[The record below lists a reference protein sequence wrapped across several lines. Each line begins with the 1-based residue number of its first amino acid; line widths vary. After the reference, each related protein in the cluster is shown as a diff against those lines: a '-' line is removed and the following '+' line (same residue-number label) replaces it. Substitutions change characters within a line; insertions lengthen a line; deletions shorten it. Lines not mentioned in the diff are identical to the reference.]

1 MAGAS
6 SFFDERPQFACALRQ
21 AKLPHSGIDK
31 RESRMATLQEITDRV
46 KTAVG
51 DDSGLGKTLKF
62 DLKGD
67 GFIHI
72 DGGTVTNEDA
82 PADLTMTIS
91 MADLLEMGAG
101 KLDATMAFM
110 SGRLKLSD
118 MGLAMSLQPK
128 MGALFAKM
136 A

>member
-1 MAGAS
+1 MT
-6 SFFDERPQFACALRQ
+6 
-21 AKLPHSGIDK
+21 
-31 RESRMATLQEITDRV
+31 TLQEVTDRV
-46 KTAVG
+46 KAAVG
-51 DDSGLGKTLKF
+51 DDSGLGKSLKF

-72 DGGTVTNEDA
+72 DGGEVTNEDK

-91 MADLLEMGAG
+91 LADLLEMGAG

-118 MGLAMSLQPK
+118 MGTAMALQSK
-128 MGALFAKM
+128 MAALFAKM
-136 A
+136 R

>member
-1 MAGAS
+1 MS
-6 SFFDERPQFACALRQ
+6 Q
-21 AKLPHSGIDK
+21 
-31 RESRMATLQEITDRV
+31 LQELTDRV
-46 KTAVG
+46 KAAVG
-51 DDSGLGKTLKF
+51 TDSGLGKSLKF

-67 GFIHI
+67 GFIFI
-72 DGGTVTNEDA
+72 DGGTVTNDDS

-91 MADLLEMGAG
+91 MADLIEMGQG

-128 MGALFAKM
+128 MQALFSKM
-136 A
+136 Q

>member
-1 MAGAS
+1 MS
-6 SFFDERPQFACALRQ
+6 Q
-21 AKLPHSGIDK
+21 
-31 RESRMATLQEITDRV
+31 LQELTDRI
-46 KTAVG
+46 KAAVG
-51 DDSGLGKTLKF
+51 TDSGLGKSLKF
-62 DLKGD
+62 DLKGE
-67 GFIHI
+67 GFVFI
-72 DGGTVTNEDA
+72 DGGTVTNEDS

-91 MADLLEMGAG
+91 MADLIEMGRD

-136 A
+136 Q

>member
-1 MAGAS
+1 
-6 SFFDERPQFACALRQ
+6 
-21 AKLPHSGIDK
+21 
-31 RESRMATLQEITDRV
+31 MATLQEITDRV
-46 KTAVG
+46 KQAVG
-51 DDSGLGKTLKF
+51 TDSGLGKSLKF

-72 DGGTVTNEDA
+72 DGGEVTNEDK
-82 PADLTMTIS
+82 PADLTMTLS
-91 MADLLEMGAG
+91 LADLLEMGAG
-101 KLDATMAFM
+101 TLDATMAFM

-128 MGALFAKM
+128 MAALFAKM